1 MLAARPASGSEP
13 RSACCEDGR
22 VSEQTR
28 RPRLGRVGDMVRSLL
43 LLLAVVAV
51 VVVLAARPNG
61 SPVRVVVWEQDY
73 QLARSSADYPL
84 LAPRSLPEGWRATSV
99 RATPTAGEGSLA
111 WHLGFVTPAGEY
123 AALEQS
129 DGDTARFVA
138 DMTRDGAPDGVEA
151 VDGEPWQR
159 TYRRSGEQ
167 DYRSLV
173 RDVDAAGSVVVVAG
187 TASYAELAE
196 LAGALR

>member
-1 MLAARPASGSEP
+1 M
-13 RSACCEDGR
+13 R

-28 RPRLGRVGDMVRSLL
+28 GPRLGRVGDMVRSLL

-51 VVVLAARPNG
+51 VVVLAARPTG
-61 SPVRVVVWEQDY
+61 SPVRVVAWEQDY

-84 LAPRSLPEGWRATSV
+84 LAPTGLLEGWRATSV

-111 WHLGFVTPAGEY
+111 WHLGFVTPADEY

-138 DMTRDGAPDGVEA
+138 DMTRDGAPDGVER

-167 DYRSLV
+167 DYRALV

-187 TASYAELAE
+187 TASYEELAE